1 MPYLVVNFLL
11 VLVSSHN
18 IREDKES
25 ADSERME
32 ISAKLPIGV
41 DTMYSP
47 GKKLFLF
54 N

>member
-1 MPYLVVNFLL
+1 ML

-18 IREDKES
+18 MKEDN
-25 ADSERME
+25 ERIDKDRID

-54 N
+54 I